1 MQFIPEQL
9 TSIADGGGKGPASAQ
24 SAVLRPV
31 RPNSVEIESLG
42 HIENTVVE
50 DNTPAYVA

>member
-9 TSIADGGGKGPASAQ
+9 TSIADGGGKSLASAQ
-24 SAVLRPV
+24 GAVFRPV
-31 RPNSVEIESLG
+31 RSHSVEIESLG
-42 HIENTVVE
+42 QSENTVVE